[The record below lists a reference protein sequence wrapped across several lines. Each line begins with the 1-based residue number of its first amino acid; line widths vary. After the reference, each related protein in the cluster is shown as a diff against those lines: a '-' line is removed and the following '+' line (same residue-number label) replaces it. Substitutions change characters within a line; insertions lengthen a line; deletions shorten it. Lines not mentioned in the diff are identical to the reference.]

1 MGLVARSHQG
11 ATLHCR
17 SVGKVAS
24 AERAGWQGGS
34 AGKVAS
40 VERAGWGGG
49 SMGRPCWCQFFFDFK
64 CVSEKSGDLISVIE
78 RNVVILFS
86 NIRFFDN

>member
-1 MGLVARSHQG
+1 MIAAEVAAGLVGRGQYG
-11 ATLHCR
+11 ATLL
-17 SVGKVAS
+17 
-24 AERAGWQGGS
+24 
-34 AGKVAS
+34 
-40 VERAGWGGG
+40 
-49 SMGRPCWCQFFFDFK
+49 MPIFFDFK

>member
-1 MGLVARSHQG
+1 MAGWQCGQSGIGGAGWVGRGQYG
-11 ATLHCR
+11 ATLL
-17 SVGKVAS
+17 V
-24 AERAGWQGGS
+24 
-34 AGKVAS
+34 
-40 VERAGWGGG
+40 
-49 SMGRPCWCQFFFDFK
+49 PIFFDFK